1 MELTLFVLGRPYVA
15 MFLDETPVYTRMMI
29 GRWSSDALLKY
40 IRKQVEQ
47 FSHNVAQK
55 MTKNSCTDTFQK
67 LSLGYR
73 TWNRAKEIIPE
84 TPKQEAMLVAICYGV
99 WLFLLSQSS
108 SEDFNL

>member
-55 MTKNSCTDTFQK
+55 MIKNSCADTFQK
-67 LSLGYR
+67 LSLGS
-73 TWNRAKEIIPE
+73 RAWTHTKEIILE
-84 TPKQEAMLVAICYGV
+84 TPKQEGMLVTVCCAV
-99 WLFLLSQSS
+99 WLSFLSQASN
-108 SEDFNL
+108 EDFNF